1 MPNPTFTYSDELV
14 RAVMASERMLEL
26 QANATRLVDDLDALI
41 AVAVVREHPTSTSVE
56 VMLEID
62 AGLTA
67 EARRRLAEEVAG
79 DA

>member
-1 MPNPTFTYSDELV
+1 
-14 RAVMASERMLEL
+14 MASERMHAL
-26 QANATRLVDDLDALI
+26 QENAERLVDDLDALI
-41 AVAVVREHPTSTSVE
+41 AVAVVREHPTAASME

-67 EARRRLAEEVAG
+67 EAQRRLAEEVAG